1 MEHTFE
7 ELSKTTVAQLR
18 KIASGLE
25 NEALR
30 GYSTMHKE
38 QLVEALCT
46 ALGIEAHQHHEVVG
60 VDKKTIKAQIRKLK
74 LDRDAAL
81 GAHDRK
87 QLKAIRRQIRR
98 LKHRLRK
105 ATVVGTSAASASS
118 SESEPAESA

>member
-7 ELSKTTVAQLR
+7 ELSKTTVVELR

-38 QLVEALCT
+38 QLVKALCT
-46 ALGIEAHQHHEVVG
+46 ALGIEAHVHHEVVG
-60 VDKKTIKAQIRKLK
+60 VDKSKIKARIRKLK

-81 GAHDRK
+81 EARDRK
-87 QLKAIRRQIRR
+87 QLKAIRREIHK
-98 LKHRLRK
+98 LKHGLRK
-105 ATVVGTSAASASS
+105 ATVVGTEAATSPTSK
-118 SESEPAESA
+118 